1 MKLPRL
7 PNPGNLLEAKYT
19 KEQMHAYALKAMAQE
34 REACAV
40 ICEEHAKEYDKLEGN
55 QFADVAY
62 QASIANADAILA
74 RGEA

>member
-34 REACAV
+34 REEC
-40 ICEEHAKEYDKLEGN
+40 AKECQDRSQDAPDAHAVE
-55 QFADVAY
+55 
-62 QASIANADAILA
+62 AILCAATIRA
-74 RGEA
+74 RGRA